1 MVTLRWL
8 KTCARTRSDVEL
20 DHVISRHG
28 LLRIDGRVGSGRL
41 ILEQTDGLL
50 DGRQRVD
57 HETGQGGKRTAPF
70 SINWHYST
78 TTNNRRA
85 STANVDSSSWLWAFV
100 LLCHKHR
107 GEIKIKPNQTWRT
120 PRRNRVPPGTILGIR
135 KGINCGWCSKCCPG
149 SPFPT
154 ASQTRLGL

>member
-1 MVTLRWL
+1 MCDGFTLRSL

-41 ILEQTDGLL
+41 VLEQTDGLL

-70 SINWHYST
+70 SIN
-78 TTNNRRA
+78 
-85 STANVDSSSWLWAFV
+85 
-100 LLCHKHR
+100 
-107 GEIKIKPNQTWRT
+107 
-120 PRRNRVPPGTILGIR
+120 
-135 KGINCGWCSKCCPG
+135 
-149 SPFPT
+149 
-154 ASQTRLGL
+154 